1 MSLTPSLTKVC
12 GLIKTAGQAGD
23 IGAAGAGAV
32 AIAGVTLTLP
42 WSAVCAAGIIALAGA
57 AVLVERRDAEK
68 AEARATEHDQRAEEV
83 RQWVEAFARDKACQA
98 GGLAAAIEAHL
109 KDNPDALDG
118 LSANITRN
126 HLTTFLSIIKA
137 EGDEQTKLLKEHD
150 GFVRAV
156 SAEVIERLDA
166 VNKSLRAIEGLVEL
180 THGEVRSMAAATV
193 VTGKTA
199 AETRS
204 LVTELLFKHDRSRS
218 PALHIPLDTTG
229 LASQRFI
236 FRSRTLACV
245 GRRDEFIELDRWL
258 HKDTRPFSWDLWTAM
273 AGMGKSR
280 LALEL
285 CLKLPASWD
294 AGFMDSGAG
303 RTIDWIT
310 WTPGRD
316 TLIVCDYVARE
327 VDQIK
332 TMLDRLASYTGSNR
346 VRVLLLERPIARFER
361 PSADDDPAGG
371 LSLAMTQA
379 AAEGWWTKLGVGTD
393 GPFKTMHAR
402 RMANGKP
409 DRMLEGVSEAA
420 LFEMIRAEARTRTTA
435 GEPVLDDAEVERRA
449 ALIEQV
455 TPNRRPL
462 FIAMAAEAI
471 REKTADGATEDA
483 MIDAKT
489 LVEHIRDKE
498 DRKHWTSALEA
509 VPPERGTAVGYR
521 RLLCFA
527 TLCGGLDGDALRE
540 SLNDDRFKDVDGNR
554 LLPNATQYG
563 DGAIYA
569 RLIPDADSS
578 NAPKLEPDLLGECFV
593 LSVLGSQPD
602 LAQQMITVGWQHAR
616 DGIADFLRR
625 AAGNFPEHPGL
636 MSLAFA
642 LPDGETD
649 DEADRCV
656 FSIIFQACENY
667 THMSESSSVENPAS
681 DLLNR
686 AGLGPLSRAG
696 ASFFALSARST
707 NHPIESLLEQVESFL
722 STADRREQW
731 SLYAIGLTNCLA
743 QQDESPERRR
753 RLLGLLHRCISSQP
767 QADMIDQAWEHGVF
781 NAAAGCSST
790 EDRIQL
796 FFDEREWLEHA
807 FPEGTAAREALT
819 DALHE
824 AIRET
829 ACEPHGLPMING
841 LRAAF
846 RDNPDEP
853 SVRWLLARF
862 LLGRLVSRG
871 PGSGRVRRM
880 VDELRALNEKP
891 GDDPCVRVAFAEAL
905 AFAATATGANART
918 ADDRREELGVL
929 AEENKNDAWIAGAWA
944 GVLFEQSLKLG
955 IDRDQMDETL
965 DELRTLERRHGTA
978 RDVYETYADALWLAI
993 LLSHFPK
1000 SFNALPESERADQ
1013 LSEEL
1018 EDLFTRTPE
1027 AGVHLSETA
1036 IDRLG
1041 ELPDDNAFGKLY
1053 FRLLE
1058 ALINA
1063 GHELQEQSPESD
1075 HRALAQAA
1083 GSLAAAFDKKWPGW
1097 LDDLMSSSLD
1107 G

>member
-12 GLIKTAGQAGD
+12 GLIETAGQAGN
-23 IGAAGAGAV
+23 IGAAVAGAV

-57 AVLVERRDAEK
+57 AVLVERRDEEQ
-68 AEARATEHDQRAEEV
+68 AEARAAEHDQKADEV

-98 GGLAAAIEAHL
+98 GGLAAAIDEHL
-109 KDNPDALDG
+109 KENPDALVG
-118 LSANITRN
+118 LPDEIKRDQ
-126 HLTTFLSIIKA
+126 LTTFLSIIKA

-156 SAEVIERLDA
+156 SAEIIKRLEEI
-166 VNKSLRAIEGLVEL
+166 NESLRRVEGLVEL
-180 THGEVRSMAAATV
+180 THGEVLSMATV
-193 VTGKTA
+193 VVGTGETV

-204 LVTELLFKHDRSRS
+204 MVAELLWKHDQSRS
-218 PALHIPLDTTG
+218 PALSIPLDTTG
-229 LASQRFI
+229 LTSQRFI

-294 AGFMDSGAG
+294 AGFMDWGAG
-303 RTIDWIT
+303 RDIDWTT
-310 WTPGRD
+310 WMPQRD

-332 TMLDRLASYTGSNR
+332 TMLDRLASYTGSFR

-361 PSADDDPAGG
+361 PTDKNDPAGG
-371 LSLAMTQA
+371 LSLATTQV

-420 LFEMIRAEARTRTTA
+420 LFEMIRAEAWTRTAA

-686 AGLGPLSRAG
+686 AGLGPLSRAA
-696 ASFFALSARST
+696 ASFFALSAWRAGDE
-707 NHPIESLLEQVESFL
+707 IESMLEQVEAFIL
-722 STADRREQW
+722 RADRQAEW
-731 SLYAIGLTNCLA
+731 SLYALGLSNGLA
-743 QQDESPERRR
+743 HCKNDPELAG
-753 RLLGLLHRCISSQP
+753 RLLDLLHRCTTSHP
-767 QADMIDQAWEHGVF
+767 QEGMIAQAWANGVF
-781 NAAAGCSST
+781 NAAAGCSSNK
-790 EDRIQL
+790 DRIGL
-796 FFDEREWLEHA
+796 FLDEREWLQHTI
-807 FPEGTAAREALT
+807 PDGTSAYETLI

-824 AIRET
+824 AIHET
-829 ACEPHGLPMING
+829 AGGIHGLPMVHV
-841 LRAAF
+841 LRAAR
-846 RDNPDEP
+846 RDSLDEI
-853 SVRWLLARF
+853 SIRWLLARF
-862 LLGRLVSRG
+862 LLGRLVSGG
-871 PGSGRVRRM
+871 PGSGRARRM
-880 VDELRALNEKP
+880 VDELRVLNEKP
-891 GDDPCVRVAFAEAL
+891 GDDPRVRVAFAQAL
-905 AFAATATGANART
+905 AYAATATGANKST
-918 ADDRREELGVL
+918 SDDRREELRALTEANTNEAG
-929 AEENKNDAWIAGAWA
+929 IAGAWA
-944 GVLFEQSLKLG
+944 IVLFEQSFKLSPNH
-955 IDRDQMDETL
+955 DQMDETL
-965 DELRTLERRHGTA
+965 KILRTLERRHGTT
-978 RDVYETYADALWLAI
+978 RHVYEAYADTLWAAI
-993 LLSHFPK
+993 LFSHFPT
-1000 SFNALPESERADQ
+1000 SLLALPESERADQ

-1018 EDLFTRTPE
+1018 EDLFTRMPE

-1097 LDDLMSSSLD
+1097 LDGLMPSAND
-1107 G
+1107 H